1 MIVGRSAREDDLT
14 LSVTKKKHLTNHRAA
29 SGDDLVH
36 LDAPIAM
43 SLDDAIDYIDDD
55 EFVEV
60 TPKNVR
66 LRKRILDT
74 EERKSHRKARQNGN
88 GASGL

>member
-1 MIVGRSAREDDLT
+1 
-14 LSVTKKKHLTNHRAA
+14 
-29 SGDDLVH
+29 
-36 LDAPIAM
+36 M
-43 SLDDAIDYIDDD
+43 SLDDAIDYISDD

-88 GASGL
+88 GAPGL